1 MSARK
6 AKIRRKAA
14 QRKRKLLDET
24 QSIRLQGAT
33 FSAKLADYATSLVVA
48 IECKPADYRSAI
60 TIPIGPKAIRTDGMS
75 RHAIHM
81 LVAKAWQS
89 VAFRNA
95 MPKLV
100 WS

>member
-1 MSARK
+1 MSDRQ
-6 AKIRRKAA
+6 AKIRRKASK
-14 QRKRKLLDET
+14 RKQKLLDET

-33 FSAKLADYATSLVVA
+33 FSAKLADYATCLVVA
-48 IECKPADYRSAI
+48 IECESAEYKSAI
-60 TIPIGPKAIRTDGMS
+60 AIPIGPKALRTDGLS

-89 VAFRNA
+89 AAFRNA

>member
-1 MSARK
+1 MSARQ

-14 QRKRKLLDET
+14 KRKRKLLDEI

-33 FSAKLADYATSLVVA
+33 FSANLADYETCLVVA
-48 IECKPADYRSAI
+48 IECNPADYRNAI
-60 TIPIGPKAIRTDGMS
+60 AIPIGPKALRTDGLS